1 MAIMTNSCRIA
12 LAKAIKAAP
21 LYVAWGTGDAAWGR
35 SPPREERNATG
46 LTHEIGR
53 RPAAQVIYCL
63 PDANGELVLPNQ
75 RFAASNEATP
85 NLYLK
90 ATFEFDEGLGET
102 IRELGIFIDTKT
114 SPGLPAGQ
122 RYFTPSQ
129 LASSGTLLS
138 LSHIAPQDRGVGSS
152 ITFHYVLCF

>member
-12 LAKAIKAAP
+12 LAKAIKATP
-21 LYVAWGTGDAAWGR
+21 LFVAWGTGKAEWGR
-35 SPPREERNATG
+35 TPPREERTATS
-46 LTHEIGR
+46 LAHEIGR
-53 RPAAQVIYCL
+53 RPASQVSYCL
-63 PDANGELVLPNQ
+63 PDANGELILPNQ
-75 RFAASNEATP
+75 RFAPSDEATP

-114 SPGLPAGQ
+114 APGLPAGQ

-129 LASSGTLLS
+129 LASPGTLLS
-138 LSHIAPQDRGVGSS
+138 ISHITPQDRGVGSS
-152 ITFHYVLCF
+152 ITLHYVLCF